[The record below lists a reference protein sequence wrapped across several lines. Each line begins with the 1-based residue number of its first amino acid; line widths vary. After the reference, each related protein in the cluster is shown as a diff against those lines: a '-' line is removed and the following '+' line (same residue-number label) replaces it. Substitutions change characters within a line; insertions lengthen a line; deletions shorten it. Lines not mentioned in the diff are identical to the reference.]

1 VNFVSIFD
9 EILSSDKKDQKTDVI
24 QISSDYDRDPRPDL
38 RQDHHHWVHILTN
51 ARKLNFNLYTTLHGI
66 RCGGGRIEETLQAY
80 KILPGDEE
88 WADPTEW
95 ERVKQKWLKPIH
107 EDLLK
112 LFKIC
117 KIGQIIQEELPPG
130 VFQEKP
136 KEKPAA
142 KAEQISMFGR

>member
-1 VNFVSIFD
+1 MSRFAKIFGD
-9 EILSSDKKDQKTDVI
+9 APQPESKHDNSVM
-24 QISSDYDRDPRPDL
+24 SDYDRDPRPDL

-51 ARKLNFNLYTTLHGI
+51 ARELNFNLYTTLHGI

-117 KIGQIIQEELPPG
+117 KIGQIVQEELPPG

-136 KEKPAA
+136 PAA